1 MLRST
6 PWPLNSSG
14 LLWPAQVQ
22 VMVTGRPRHAHGRIV
37 YLQYLQHLA
46 GQIPPRTQEEHYE
59 SPYLDF
65 LQAPLQPLM
74 DNLES
79 QTYETFEKDP
89 IKYNQYRK
97 ATALALLDQIRQ
109 RHPGAPIPQV
119 PASTFDHD
127 AEGKAPLV
135 QQALAQAPG
144 AGSGSGEAAGEAVL
158 CKLLLMVVG
167 AGRGPLV
174 RASLKAAE
182 EVRPAHTHT
191 PSTCPSYLTPHPGS
205 PRRPP
210 ASFDFRR

>member
-79 QTYETFEKDP
+79 HSSVHPHHHWKREP
-89 IKYNQYRK
+89 IESQPVTMVNSLCLTK
-97 ATALALLDQIRQ
+97 LIVLIEWC
-109 RHPGAPIPQV
+109 IFF
-119 PASTFDHD
+119 ASYMRSSPHVFLT
-127 AEGKAPLV
+127 
-135 QQALAQAPG
+135 
-144 AGSGSGEAAGEAVL
+144 
-158 CKLLLMVVG
+158 
-167 AGRGPLV
+167 
-174 RASLKAAE
+174 
-182 EVRPAHTHT
+182 RPTMAHECCH
-191 PSTCPSYLTPHPGS
+191 
-205 PRRPP
+205 
-210 ASFDFRR
+210 